1 MDEQFALLAIQ
12 SSLKHTRALYEMLLI
27 DKMLGN
33 DSYRNTVGHN
43 DILSAIEK
51 ISERMNE
58 IEKEIEDA

>member
-1 MDEQFALLAIQ
+1 MDEQFALLAIK
-12 SSLKHTRALYEMLLI
+12 SSLKHARSLYEMLLI

-33 DSYRNTVGHN
+33 DGYREKVGHS

-51 ISERMNE
+51 ISARMNE